1 FLRSFFSF
9 SAPSAAVKLSPR
21 DPGARFGNFD
31 FTWRLPYMQH
41 WITLYT
47 DSFVHD
53 DVSPIDAPRRAAYH
67 PGIYLSRIPRL
78 EHLDLRLEGAN
89 TDSSA
94 VGSRETNG
102 QFFYWETVQR
112 QGPTNQ
118 GFLLGDSIG
127 RMGKGG
133 QGWLTWHLSPRDQ
146 IGVSYR
152 RAKASPQ
159 FFSGGST
166 QNAFNVSVSKWIGK
180 HVEVDGRLQ
189 YEQWKAPV
197 YLSGQQSDTITTVRV
212 TWYPS
217 DWNK

>member
-1 FLRSFFSF
+1 
-9 SAPSAAVKLSPR
+9 
-21 DPGARFGNFD
+21 
-31 FTWRLPYMQH
+31 
-41 WITLYT
+41 
-47 DSFVHD
+47 
-53 DVSPIDAPRRAAYH
+53 
-67 PGIYLSRIPRL
+67 
-78 EHLDLRLEGAN
+78 
-89 TDSSA
+89 
-94 VGSRETNG
+94 
-102 QFFYWETVQR
+102 
-112 QGPTNQ
+112 
-118 GFLLGDSIG
+118 LLGDSIG